1 MTSNILL
8 NINNLK
14 ICFYSDDDVIYAV
27 NGVNLEIRKGEI
39 VGLVGESGC
48 GKSVTALSI
57 LRLLPSKISK
67 VIDGKII
74 FDGISILDLKEKEIR
89 KIRGKRIAMVFQDP
103 MTSLNPS
110 LSIGE
115 QISEVFRLHQGLSY
129 KDAYNKTINLLN
141 LVKIPNPE
149 KRYFQYP
156 HQFSGGMRQRIMIA
170 MALSCNPDL
179 IIADEPTTAL
189 DVTIQ
194 AQIIEL
200 LKEII
205 REFKSS
211 VLLITHDLGLV
222 YQICQKVYIMY
233 AGLIVEVGDVKDIFF
248 KPYHPYTNG
257 LLNCLPKLKEDKEYL
272 NTIKGAPSEI
282 KHEIIECP
290 FKLRCE
296 ISDDECIK
304 LPPLREKGKEH
315 YVRCWKA

>member
-1 MTSNILL
+1 MKCDVLL
-8 NINNLK
+8 EINNLK
-14 ICFYSDDDVIYAV
+14 VCFCSDDEVIYAV
-27 NGVNLEIRKGEI
+27 NGVDLKIHRGEI

-57 LRLLPSKISK
+57 LKLLPNKISK

-74 FDGISILDLKEKEIR
+74 FDGMSVLDLKEKEIR
-89 KIRGKRIAMVFQDP
+89 KIRGRRIAMVFQDP

-110 LSIGE
+110 ISIGE
-115 QISEVFRLHQGLSY
+115 QISEVYRLHQGLSR
-129 KDAYNKTINLLN
+129 KEAYEKSINLLN

-205 REFKSS
+205 RQFKSS

-222 YQICQKVYIMY
+222 YEVCQKVYIMY
-233 AGLIVEVGDVKDIFF
+233 AGLIVEVADVQNIFY

-257 LLNCLPKLKEDKEYL
+257 LLNCLPRIKDDKEYL
-272 NTIKGAPSEI
+272 SIIKGAPSEV
-282 KHEIIECP
+282 KHEIVECP
-290 FKLRCE
+290 FRLRCE
-296 ISDDECIK
+296 KGDEECFK
-304 LPPLREKGKEH
+304 LPPLIKKEEEH
-315 YVRCWKA
+315 YVRCWKL